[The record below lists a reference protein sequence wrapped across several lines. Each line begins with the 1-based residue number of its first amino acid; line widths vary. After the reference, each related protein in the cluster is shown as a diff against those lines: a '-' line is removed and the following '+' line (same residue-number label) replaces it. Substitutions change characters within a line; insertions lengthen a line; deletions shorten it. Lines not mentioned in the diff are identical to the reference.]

1 VAQQR
6 GELVIISGRYRGH
19 RIPLSRDI
27 VRVGR
32 DRNCDFSIDD
42 EAASRVHL
50 EIVKRDNQL
59 VIRDLRSTNGTFVND
74 ARVSEEWPLQ
84 NGDRIAVGDTMM
96 LLQITPQT
104 EALTPNIVFS
114 KDNKGPSTRYSLSL
128 TDTRFLQLKDGTALG
143 EAQRH
148 LGLLYEFM
156 NELAGILHLPALMD
170 RALNLFLKAFPADRA
185 LILLLTPDGE
195 PGMKVTKFRDNLTG
209 NRDIT
214 ISRTMAHQ
222 LLQKKESF
230 LSVDAHN
237 DERLAASQSLH
248 DMRVYSIMGVP
259 LMVKDKVIGMLYFD
273 TMGSGQVFSETD
285 LKLCSAM
292 GLQLAV
298 YSENTRLYTELL
310 DATEFSQSVLRSL
323 KSGVVVMDLTG
334 RVIRANKATEEILG
348 IQEIHILG
356 HVLSEYPEFVELHQV
371 IQNTLATGVPEDRYE
386 VLVKVNGS
394 VIPLGLTT
402 SLLTDHTGKIIGVV
416 ANFRNLAQIR
426 KLEEQ
431 LRRSQHLAALGQI
444 AAGVAH
450 EIRNPLNS
458 IRGFAQLLQELVD
471 KSGQPAEY
479 TQIILEEVDRM
490 NRIVQDLLDYS
501 RQRELT
507 LAPVPM
513 DKLVD
518 ELVRDM
524 QPEAKSANVLLNVA
538 RTDVIVPNVMGNS
551 DKLRQ
556 VLRNIVLNAVQ
567 ACGKDGGRVTLSLS
581 LREER
586 AIDSK
591 NQNIADAPVRRMVA
605 VAVEDTGGGIDPAI
619 MAKIFDPFFTQKD
632 SGTGLGLSIS
642 QKIIDQHGGR
652 IEVKSELGKGST
664 FTILAPGL

>member
-1 VAQQR
+1 M
-6 GELVIISGRYRGH
+6 
-19 RIPLSRDI
+19 PLSREVI
-27 VRVGR
+27 RVGR
-32 DRNCDFSIDD
+32 DRTCDFALDD

-50 EIVKRDNQL
+50 EIIRRDNQII
-59 VIRDLRSTNGTFVND
+59 VRDLHSTNGTFVND
-74 ARVSEEWPLQ
+74 ARVSEDWPLQ
-84 NGDRIAVGDTMM
+84 NGDRIAVGDTIM
-96 LLQITPQT
+96 LLQVAPQAESHTPSV
-104 EALTPNIVFS
+104 VFS

-156 NELAGILHLPALMD
+156 NELAGVLHLPALMD

-195 PGMKVTKFRDNLTG
+195 PGLKVTRFRETSTG
-209 NRDIT
+209 KREIT

-230 LSVDAHN
+230 LSVDAQS

-259 LMVKDKVIGMLYFD
+259 LMVKDKIIGMLYFD

-298 YSENTRLYTELL
+298 YSENSRLYTELL

-323 KSGVVVMDLTG
+323 KSGVVVMDLSG
-334 RVIRANKATEEILG
+334 RVIRANKATEDIIG
-348 IQEIHILG
+348 IQEIHLIG
-356 HVLSEYPEFVELHQV
+356 HVLSEYPEFVELNQV
-371 IQNTLATGVPEDRYE
+371 IQNTLVTGVPEDRYE

-458 IRGFAQLLQELVD
+458 IRGFAQLLQETHD
-471 KSGQPAEY
+471 KGAQPHEY

-513 DKLVD
+513 DKLVE

-524 QPEAKSANVLLNVA
+524 QPEAKVA
-538 RTDVIVPNVMGNS
+538 DVALTFTQSDTIIPNVMGNS

-556 VLRNIVLNAVQ
+556 VLRNILLNAVQ
-567 ACGKDGGRVTLSLS
+567 ACSKGGRVTLSLS
-581 LREER
+581 VREEK
-586 AIDSK
+586 AVDSK
-591 NQNIADAPVRRMVA
+591 NQNIADLPTRRMVA
-605 VAVEDTGGGIDPAI
+605 IAVEDTGGGIDPAI

-642 QKIIDQHGGR
+642 QKIIDQHSGR

-664 FTILAPGL
+664 FTVLVPGL

>member
-1 VAQQR
+1 MAQHS

-19 RIPLSRDI
+19 RVPLSREV

-32 DRNCDFSIDD
+32 DRACDFALDD

-50 EIVKRDNQL
+50 EIIRRENQII
-59 VIRDLRSTNGTFVND
+59 VRDLHSTNGTFVND
-74 ARVSEEWPLQ
+74 AKVSEDWPLQ
-84 NGDRIAVGDTMM
+84 NGDRIAVGDTIM
-96 LLQITPQT
+96 LLQIAPQV
-104 EALTPNIVFS
+104 ESHTPNVVFS

-156 NELAGILHLPALMD
+156 NELAGVLHLPALMD

-195 PGMKVTKFRDNLTG
+195 PGLKVTRFRETTVG
-209 NRDIT
+209 KREIT

-222 LLQKKESF
+222 LLQKKEAF
-230 LSVDAHN
+230 LSVDAQS

-259 LMVKDKVIGMLYFD
+259 LMVKDKIIGMLYFD

-298 YSENTRLYTELL
+298 YAENTRLYTELL

-334 RVIRANKATEEILG
+334 RVIRANKATEDIIG
-348 IQEIHILG
+348 VQEIHLIG
-356 HVLSEYPEFVELHQV
+356 HVLSEYPEFVELNQV
-371 IQNTLATGVPEDRYE
+371 IQNTLVTGVPEDRYE
-386 VLVKVNGS
+386 VLIKVNGS
-394 VIPLGLTT
+394 IIPLGLTT

-458 IRGFAQLLQELVD
+458 IRGFAQLLQETHD
-471 KSGQPAEY
+471 KNAQPHEY

-513 DKLVD
+513 DKLVE

-524 QPEAKSANVLLNVA
+524 QPEARTAEVSLTVA
-538 RTDVIVPNVMGNS
+538 PCDTILPSVMGNS

-567 ACGKDGGRVTLSLS
+567 ACPKGGRVTLILGV
-581 LREER
+581 RDEK
-586 AIDSK
+586 AVDSK
-591 NQNIADAPVRRMVA
+591 NQNIADLPTRRMVS

-642 QKIIDQHGGR
+642 QKIIDQHSGR

-664 FTILAPGL
+664 FTILVPGL

>member
-1 VAQQR
+1 VAQQN

-19 RIPLSRDI
+19 RVPLNREV

-32 DRNCDFSIDD
+32 DRACDFALDD

-50 EIVKRDNQL
+50 EIIRRENQII
-59 VIRDLRSTNGTFVND
+59 VRDLHSTNGTFVND
-74 ARVSEEWPLQ
+74 SRVAEDWPLQ
-84 NGDRIAVGDTMM
+84 NGDRIAVGDTIM
-96 LLQITPQT
+96 LLQVAPQA
-104 EALTPNIVFS
+104 ESHTPNVVFS

-156 NELAGILHLPALMD
+156 NELAGVLHLPALMD

-195 PGMKVTKFRDNLTG
+195 PGLKVTRFRETTSG
-209 NRDIT
+209 KREIT

-230 LSVDAHN
+230 LSVDAQS

-259 LMVKDKVIGMLYFD
+259 LMVKDKIIGMLYFD

-298 YSENTRLYTELL
+298 YAENTRLYTELL

-334 RVIRANKATEEILG
+334 RVIRANKATEDIIG
-348 IQEIHILG
+348 VQEIHLIG
-356 HVLSEYPEFVELHQV
+356 HVLSEYPEFVELNQV
-371 IQNTLATGVPEDRYE
+371 IQNTLVTGVPEDRYE
-386 VLVKVNGS
+386 VLIKVNGS

-458 IRGFAQLLQELVD
+458 IRGFAQLLQETHD
-471 KSGQPAEY
+471 KNAQPHEY

-513 DKLVD
+513 DTLVE

-524 QPEAKSANVLLNVA
+524 QPEAREAEVA
-538 RTDVIVPNVMGNS
+538 LAVAPNEIILPSVMGNS

-556 VLRNIVLNAVQ
+556 VLRNILLNAVQ
-567 ACGKDGGRVTLSLS
+567 ACGKGGRVTLTLGV
-581 LREER
+581 RDEK
-586 AIDSK
+586 AVDSK
-591 NQNIADAPVRRMVA
+591 NQNIADLPTRRMVS

-642 QKIIDQHGGR
+642 QKIIDQHSGR

-664 FTILAPGL
+664 FTILVPGL